1 MKVKVGRFRFR
12 CSAKAAPPR
21 LLFRPLLLLLPP
33 SILPSLPVSLSRSRH
48 IITRVQRARNP
59 TIARIGSGFARMTRF
74 GRRERREEGGG
85 GGGGPRSG
93 GIGAA
98 RGRLNAEEKR
108 RIVARHKM
116 RRLTRR
122 RRRRRRRW
130 TRGGGVADRARGGG
144 RVLASKNAARN
155 CCNVATAEFRKLGR
169 AVPGLWPRRVA
180 AFVSNVDRDSSVK
193 LSSVKIRGERGRA
206 REGGLGNS
214 LLRKWNVRSTRL
226 AWKKERGG
234 GDLLYS
240 SCPISSRYFFACQ
253 KYLCARPKIPF
264 SFPFFEF
271 VKISNPCFP
280 LRVPKF
286 FLF

>member
-1 MKVKVGRFRFR
+1 M
-12 CSAKAAPPR
+12 
-21 LLFRPLLLLLPP
+21 
-33 SILPSLPVSLSRSRH
+33 
-48 IITRVQRARNP
+48 P
-59 TIARIGSGFARMTRF
+59 T
-74 GRRERREEGGG
+74 ERGE
-85 GGGGPRSG
+85 
-93 GIGAA
+93 
-98 RGRLNAEEKR
+98 
-108 RIVARHKM
+108 
-116 RRLTRR
+116 
-122 RRRRRRRW
+122 
-130 TRGGGVADRARGGG
+130 GGG

-226 AWKKERGG
+226 AWKKERR